1 MNDQPNINQDQP
13 QDPFVDL
20 RTSVSGEQSVLEL
33 QRRKD
38 SFTDL
43 GFSDEFVSNLSEKYP
58 KLSTEHNLSVKLKDL
73 TDAGFENPVALIEKF
88 PAILG
93 LSFKENITPKLE
105 LVADI
110 LDLYDINSYTA
121 NQVFESL
128 PPLFGLKRARI
139 SMTARILK
147 DHINEPK
154 SLMPRQLASLL
165 IQAPEN
171 ILISVFKSD
180 SKLSAANA
188 VSRIG
193 GIKKSYKTKEDKRT
207 FLSDLFRRNPKD
219 KLLRKYFNTYPM
231 KE

>member
-1 MNDQPNINQDQP
+1 MARIRLRRRHRPFRCHQIRPRRHPASLYRRFTIDQSVLIITFMNDQPNINQDQP

-93 LSFKENITPKLE
+93 LSFKENITPKLKDLTDAGFE
-105 LVADI
+105 NPVALIEKFPAI
-110 LDLYDINSYTA
+110 LGYSFKENIT
-121 NQVFESL
+121 
-128 PPLFGLKRARI
+128 PK
-139 SMTARILK
+139 LK
-147 DHINEPK
+147 DLTDAGFENPV
-154 SLMPRQLASLL
+154 AL
-165 IQAPEN
+165 IEKN
-171 ILISVFKSD
+171 
-180 SKLSAANA
+180 
-188 VSRIG
+188 
-193 GIKKSYKTKEDKRT
+193 
-207 FLSDLFRRNPKD
+207 
-219 KLLRKYFNTYPM
+219 
-231 KE
+231 